1 MSLPIILA
9 KSLVTKASAL
19 SAKLTSV
26 TPESG
31 IPINEKRT
39 KNICPGNVLGA
50 KVPYPEIN
58 GKKKNKKNKRQ
69 KKVGEF

>member
-58 GKKKNKKNKRQ
+58 GKKKKQ
-69 KKVGEF
+69 KKQKTKKGW

>member
-19 SAKLTSV
+19 SAKFTSV

-39 KNICPGNVLGA
+39 KNICPDNVLGA
-50 KVPYPEIN
+50 KVPYPETN
-58 GKKKNKKNKRQ
+58 GKKKNKKKQ
-69 KKVGEF
+69 KTKKGW